1 MTFAVNVLGWVGVV
15 ALLSAYWL
23 VSTQKAMGDSTTYQS
38 MNLLG
43 AILVLVNSSYYGA
56 YPSVGV
62 NAAWI
67 AIGAYA
73 LATAPQP
80 RPPNLGIGPTE
91 MPTINVPLQRVSVVS
106 SRPFDEIVRRLM
118 GTIGRPDFTAS
129 STSAATECTCR
140 TARWRVF
147 SLRTVARRLL
157 PSPATST
164 PRL

>member
-23 VSTQKAMGDSTTYQS
+23 VSTQKAMGDSTTYQG

-67 AIGAYA
+67 AIGAYV
-73 LATAPQP
+73 LA
-80 RPPNLGIGPTE
+80 
-91 MPTINVPLQRVSVVS
+91 
-106 SRPFDEIVRRLM
+106 
-118 GTIGRPDFTAS
+118 
-129 STSAATECTCR
+129 
-140 TARWRVF
+140 
-147 SLRTVARRLL
+147 
-157 PSPATST
+157 ST
-164 PRL
+164 PQTEAAHLGDGTNSNGHD

>member
-1 MTFAVNVLGWVGVV
+1 MTVAVNVLGWVGVV

-23 VSTQKAMGDSTTYQS
+23 VSTQKTTGDSPTYQG

-73 LATAPQP
+73 LATAA
-80 RPPNLGIGPTE
+80 PTE
-91 MPTINVPLQRVSVVS
+91 
-106 SRPFDEIVRRLM
+106 
-118 GTIGRPDFTAS
+118 TAQLGD
-129 STSAATECTCR
+129 R
-140 TARWRVF
+140 THRNAHD
-147 SLRTVARRLL
+147 
-157 PSPATST
+157 
-164 PRL
+164 

>member
-1 MTFAVNVLGWVGVV
+1 MSFAVNVLGWVGVV

-23 VSTQKAMGDSTTYQS
+23 VSTQKARGDSTTYQG

-73 LATAPQP
+73 LVTAPQ
-80 RPPNLGIGPTE
+80 T
-91 MPTINVPLQRVSVVS
+91 
-106 SRPFDEIVRRLM
+106 
-118 GTIGRPDFTAS
+118 GTAHRGHSNAHD
-129 STSAATECTCR
+129 
-140 TARWRVF
+140 
-147 SLRTVARRLL
+147 
-157 PSPATST
+157 
-164 PRL
+164 

>member
-23 VSTQKAMGDSTTYQS
+23 VSTQRARGDSTTYQGL
-38 MNLLG
+38 NLLG

-73 LATAPQP
+73 LATNPQTETAH
-80 RPPNLGIGPTE
+80 LG
-91 MPTINVPLQRVSVVS
+91 
-106 SRPFDEIVRRLM
+106 D
-118 GTIGRPDFTAS
+118 GTNSNGHD
-129 STSAATECTCR
+129 
-140 TARWRVF
+140 
-147 SLRTVARRLL
+147 
-157 PSPATST
+157 
-164 PRL
+164 